1 MTQDGLTRRASLGL
15 ALGAASAAGLVRAT
29 SAAGMASA
37 ARADPL
43 WTNVDAAAAKLLA
56 DQATPGLSI
65 SVLRKGQFVYSKGF
79 GLANLETQTATTP
92 KSIFLIGS
100 LTKQFTAASVMQLAD
115 AGKLSVDDPLSK
127 YFPDWPRGGE
137 ITLRHLL
144 TMTSGLKDFFD
155 GPNSETV
162 LQAIRLDYDAEA
174 LYKLLLATKPLYI
187 SPPGTVW
194 AYNSTGYQLL
204 GLIVQKLTG
213 EPYGVYYKEGVI
225 ARAGLADTA
234 VDDTADVV
242 LRRASGYA
250 WHKGEPGRWDNAHLF
265 SRTYAG
271 PAGSMRSTSEDLCRW
286 HEALLGGR
294 VVSTASLKEMITP
307 NRLKDGTLPLQAP
320 EPGGKGPAAPVQYG
334 FGLEMATID
343 GRKTIGHVGHISGFT
358 SILLTFPDEDVSIAM
373 IANCDDSNP
382 ALLVVFKAIIAAAVH
397 ADFSRRTSVF
407 YQ

>member
-1 MTQDGLTRRASLGL
+1 MDRRTLLKMAAIGAPV
-15 ALGAASAAGLVRAT
+15 ALGAVSAAGLAR
-29 SAAGMASA
+29 AAG
-37 ARADPL
+37 ADPL
-43 WTNVDAAAAKLLA
+43 WAGVDAAAAKLLA

-65 SVLRKGQFVYSKGF
+65 SVLRKGQFIYSKGF
-79 GLANLETQTATTP
+79 GFANLETQTAATP
-92 KSIFLIGS
+92 QSIYPIGS
-100 LTKQFTAASVMQLAD
+100 ITKQFTAASVMQLAD

-137 ITLRHLL
+137 ITLRQLL
-144 TMTSGLKDFFD
+144 TMTSGLNDFFD
-155 GPNSETV
+155 GPNSEKV
-162 LQAIRLDYDAEA
+162 LRAIRLDYNAEE
-174 LYKLLLATKPLYI
+174 LYKLLLATNPLYI

-194 AYNSTGYQLL
+194 SYNSTGYQLL
-204 GLIVQKLTG
+204 GLILQKLAG
-213 EPYGVYYKEGVI
+213 ESYGAYFKKGVI

-250 WHKGEPGRWDNAHLF
+250 WHKGEPGRWDNAHFF

-294 VVSTASLKEMITP
+294 VLSAASLKEMITP
-307 NRLKDGTLPLQAP
+307 NRLKSGALPVRAP
-320 EPGGKGPAAPVQYG
+320 EPGDKGPPAPVQYG
-334 FGLEMATID
+334 FGVEVAVVD
-343 GRKTIGHVGHISGFT
+343 GRTTVGHVGHISGFT
-358 SILLTFPDEDVSIAM
+358 SVLLTFPDEDVSIAM

-382 ALLVVFKAIIAAAVH
+382 PLLVLLKAIIAAAVH